1 MDARRRPRPQ
11 VELRLMT
18 DALKTKT
25 APEGEKALKPL
36 SRAEAL
42 ARVKADPLWDV
53 VVVGGGA
60 TGAGIAVDAASRG
73 LSTLLLDAQDFSAGT
88 SSRST
93 KLIHGGVRYMKNPRD
108 WGLVTEALH
117 ERKVLIN
124 NAPHLVH
131 PETFVLPCF
140 KKWEREIYTVGL
152 ALYDMMAGKA
162 SLGRTKSLKAD
173 AAAAGLPGV
182 RTEGLMGGVEF
193 FDGQFDD
200 ARLNIAL
207 IRTANQHGA
216 ACLNYMPVTAIE
228 RTGGWIQSLT
238 ATDKETGES
247 CRIRTRMIFNC
258 TGVWTDSIRRMVD
271 PDAPSIVRCSRGS
284 HILLDRSFLPGDSG
298 MLIPKTRDGRVLF
311 CIPWHGMTIV
321 GTTDVEQREP
331 DWNPQATEEEIS
343 FLLETAAGYLAKPVS
358 RADVKASFAGLRPL
372 LRAPEGGSTAKASRE
387 HAVIP
392 EFGNMITVAGGKWTS
407 YRLMAQ
413 DALLE
418 ATLMHLVPAR
428 LCVTKTL
435 PIVNDETFDAEAIEK
450 AAAEGPMADAEVV
463 VYALYERDNEGART
477 AEDVLYRRLRL
488 GQMNAERTEKL
499 MPIVA
504 AAMAGEPYELEAV
517 PEPEPEPEPQP
528 EPQPEPA
535 PAPAPAPAAAPAP
548 EAAPAP
554 QTPAAAAE
562 APKEAEKKA
571 EVPAP
576 EEPDPA
582 RMAEAVEAA
591 VEKAAAELPELDV
604 KPDEKPEAKAE
615 PEAEKAPEG
624 KAEKPAKA

>member
-42 ARVKADPLWDV
+42 ARVMADPLWDV

-173 AAAAGLPGV
+173 AAAARLPGV

-238 ATDKETGES
+238 AADKETGES
-247 CRIRTRMIFNC
+247 YRIRTRMIFNC

-331 DWNPQATEEEIS
+331 DWNPQATEDEIS

-407 YRLMAQ
+407 YRLMAH

-463 VYALYERDNEGART
+463 AYALYERDNEGART

-517 PEPEPEPEPQP
+517 PDPEPEPEPEPQP
-528 EPQPEPA
+528 EPA
-535 PAPAPAPAAAPAP
+535 PAPSPAPAAAP
-548 EAAPAP
+548 EAAPA
-554 QTPAAAAE
+554 
-562 APKEAEKKA
+562 APVEVPEESVKKA
-571 EVPAP
+571 DAP

-604 KPDEKPEAKAE
+604 KPAEKTDKKAE

-624 KAEKPAKA
+624 KAEKAPKA